1 MEKLF
6 IEARYKGKIKIN
18 KKDIAQLPKKLG
30 LATTVQFLGNLEEI
44 KQQFKDKTIFVGK
57 ETQIYEGQ
65 ILGCDVSGAEKIKN
79 KIDAFLYIGTGHFHP
94 FPRAAP

>member
-30 LATTVQFLGNLEEI
+30 LATTVQFLDNIKEI
-44 KQQFKDKTIFVGK
+44 KEQLKDKTIILDK
-57 ETQIYEGQ
+57 DKQSYEGQ
-65 ILGCDVSGAEKIKN
+65 ILGCDVTAGEKIKDQV
-79 KIDAFLYIGTGHFHP
+79 DAF
-94 FPRAAP
+94 